1 MNRKKIINQIIEEQ
15 KKVLSNLEDSIERYK
30 TASDLD
36 EESTH
41 DAEDFS
47 QQTQAKDMQL
57 RYEKMHREAL
67 QNLTFLEKEVE
78 LVHDKIENGSV
89 IETDKSF
96 LFVGISVPSF
106 EVENKEVITFSEQA
120 PVFDNIKNK
129 NINDEVKIGDKAYKI
144 LTFS

>member
-1 MNRKKIINQIIEEQ
+1 MNRKIIINKIIEEQ
-15 KKVLSNLEDSIERYK
+15 KKVLSSLEGSIERYK

-57 RYEKMHREAL
+57 RYEMMHREAL

-89 IETDKSF
+89 VETDKNF

-106 EVENKEVITFSEQA
+106 EVENKDVITFSEQA
-120 PVFDNIKNK
+120 PVFENIKNK
-129 NINDEVKIGDKAYKI
+129 NIGDEVQIGDKAHKI